1 MESAVK
7 LISRPWQ
14 NGPVELISY
23 GIEHMG
29 RDTEFDLRVGFLL
42 LDVGVE
48 TLFKTFLQLSDDVTG
63 TKMNYGDRVKKSS
76 GNFHELRR
84 AVQSA
89 GAHRLK
95 GVRVEDVEFY
105 HGIRNRLYHQ
115 GNGVTVER
123 QNAESYAGLAIE
135 LLKRL
140 LGVDLGSVVLT
151 GDEKKEFEDTVNT
164 MLSRLRNL
172 VRSVETNLELTA
184 ERIDSRLVMPSFR
197 REFAEWAS
205 EATDAYNASEETD
218 LVDPDDTTDRIWAFA
233 PEALKQVVSENG
245 MEWDDFVLSVYDFSP
260 DAYHGILLILA
271 EKVFGVETDL
281 GPYSLEG
288 ARGLIG
294 PRSGIEWSN
303 RWLGVADVRRF
314 LLSRLEEVTE
324 DLEWINEQLETAMSR
339 DDD

>member
-1 MESAVK
+1 VK

-14 NGPVELISY
+14 SGPVELISY

-29 RDTEFDLRVGFLL
+29 RDSEFDVRVGFLL

-48 TLFKTFLQLSDDVTG
+48 TLFKTFLQLPDDVTD
-63 TKMNYGDRVKKSS
+63 TKMNYGDRNKGST
-76 GNFHELRR
+76 GNFHDLRR

-123 QNAESYAGLAIE
+123 QNAERYAGLAVQ
-135 LLKRL
+135 LLNRL
-140 LGVDLGSVVLT
+140 LGVDLASVVLT
-151 GDEKKEFEDTVNT
+151 GEEKKEFEDTVDQ
-164 MLSRLRNL
+164 MRSRLRKL

-197 REFAEWAS
+197 KEFDEWAS
-205 EATDAYNASEETD
+205 EATDAYTATEATY
-218 LVDPDDTTDRIWAFA
+218 LVDPEDTTEAIWDCA

-245 MEWDDFVLSVYDFSP
+245 MEWDDFVLSVLDLSP

-271 EKVFGVETDL
+271 EKVFGVETQL
-281 GPYSLEG
+281 QRYSLEE
-288 ARGLIG
+288 ARGLTG
-294 PRSGIEWSN
+294 PKRGIEWSN
-303 RWLGVADVRRF
+303 RMLGLADMRTF
-314 LLSRLEEVTE
+314 LLSLLEKATE
-324 DLEWINEQLETAMSR
+324 SLERINEQLGAAETRA
-339 DDD
+339 DK

>member
-14 NGPVELISY
+14 SGPVELISY

-48 TLFKTFLQLSDDVTG
+48 TLFKTFLQIPNDVTG
-63 TKMNYGDRVKKSS
+63 TKMNYGDRVKRSS
-76 GNFHELRR
+76 GNFHDLRL

-123 QNAESYAGLAIE
+123 QNAESYAGLAIQ

-151 GDEKKEFEDTVNT
+151 GEEKEEFEVTVDQ
-164 MLSRLRNL
+164 MRSRLREL
-172 VRSVETNLELTA
+172 VRSVETNVELAA
-184 ERIDSRLVMPSFR
+184 ERIDSGLVMPSFR
-197 REFAEWAS
+197 KEFDEWAI
-205 EATDAYNASEETD
+205 EAAQAHMALDVTT
-218 LVDPDDTTDRIWAFA
+218 LVDIGGTLQLISDSA
-233 PEALKQVVSENG
+233 PEALKRVVSEHG
-245 MEWDDFVLSVYDFSP
+245 IRWDGFAELVYFFSP
-260 DAYHGILLILA
+260 NAYHCMLLILA
-271 EKVFGVETDL
+271 GELFGVAMGEPLGSFEEARELAGNTGSVNVNNRSWGDAEVRGSLVIDL
-281 GPYSLEG
+281 EQLTKSLE
-288 ARGLIG
+288 R
-294 PRSGIEWSN
+294 
-303 RWLGVADVRRF
+303 
-314 LLSRLEEVTE
+314 
-324 DLEWINEQLETAMSR
+324 INEQLQAVGNR
-339 DDD
+339 VDN